1 MIRYQ
6 GPRWTVEVRVGKE
19 EIELGGGSAPSTS
32 TLNRHQPA
40 WSSRDDATN
49 APSFSGSGCSAR
61 VSAEAGSPDRGCA
74 VSDVMRAGRS
84 AAGLVAGRVLGV
96 ICTRKTFSS
105 PGRAVIRRRFT
116 QGVSPR
122 KASPAGA
129 ARSSAG
135 RRSHRLPAVEEP
147 PACPG
152 GDQREGDRG
161 ESDRKPRS
169 APSRAG
175 RDVVL
180 PQERG
185 VRVCHRVSAGV
196 RHGLHARPVWSR
208 SAGGAAIRSVDRAAI
223 PGVACGTG

>member
-1 MIRYQ
+1 MNSAAC
-6 GPRWTVEVRVGKE
+6 
-19 EIELGGGSAPSTS
+19 SAPSTS

-49 APSFSGSGCSAR
+49 APAVSESGCSAR
-61 VSAEAGSPDRGCA
+61 VSAEAGSLERGRA
-74 VSDVMRAGRS
+74 VSDVIRAG
-84 AAGLVAGRVLGV
+84 GVDMGTGVAGRVLGV

-135 RRSHRLPAVEEP
+135 RRSHSGIVSRLLRNHQPA
-147 PACPG
+147 PAAINARAIAAKATGSHDLP
-152 GDQREGDRG
+152 
-161 ESDRKPRS
+161 
-169 APSRAG
+169 RAG
-175 RDVVL
+175 LAGTSSCLRSVVSESVIVSV
-180 PQERG
+180 PVSGMDFTRG
-185 VRVCHRVSAGV
+185 RFGRCQ
-196 RHGLHARPVWSR
+196 
-208 SAGGAAIRSVDRAAI
+208 AGGAAIRSVDRAAI